1 MCNQCLKP
9 YLVYLLSI
17 ISLKPTSSCT
27 FRSGRVNSHLAD
39 GLDEM
44 LSQKA
49 KYALKALL
57 ALAAI
62 AEGELLQGGEIA
74 EQQQIPRKFL
84 DLILQELRKH
94 RLVESARGKKGG
106 YALALPPEE
115 ITIGRIIRAIDG
127 PLAPIACASVTGY
140 RRCADCPNEKA
151 CAVRRLMRDVRDAA
165 AAILDHI
172 TLADTTAAQL
182 AKSRPAKRSKRPLA
196 RAA

>member
-1 MCNQCLKP
+1 
-9 YLVYLLSI
+9 
-17 ISLKPTSSCT
+17 
-27 FRSGRVNSHLAD
+27 
-39 GLDEM
+39 M

-62 AEGELLQGGEIA
+62 SEGELLQGGEIA
-74 EQQQIPRKFL
+74 EQQRIPRKFL

-94 RLVESARGKKGG
+94 RLIESARGKRGG
-106 YALALPPEE
+106 YALAIPAEE

-140 RRCADCPNEKA
+140 RRCPDCPNEKA

-165 AAILDHI
+165 AGILDHVS
-172 TLADTTAAQL
+172 LADAAVARL
-182 AKSRPAKRSKRPLA
+182 ASSRPAKRNRRPLA

>member
-1 MCNQCLKP
+1 
-9 YLVYLLSI
+9 
-17 ISLKPTSSCT
+17 
-27 FRSGRVNSHLAD
+27 
-39 GLDEM
+39 M

-62 AEGELLQGGEIA
+62 ADGERLQSGEIA
-74 EQQQIPRKFL
+74 GRQQIPRKFL

-94 RLVESARGKKGG
+94 RLVDSARGKNGG
-106 YALALPPEE
+106 YVLALPADE
-115 ITIGRIIRAIDG
+115 ITIGRIIRTIDG

-140 RRCADCPNEKA
+140 RRCPDCQNEKA

-165 AAILDHI
+165 AGILDHVS
-172 TLADTTAAQL
+172 LADAAAARL
-182 AKSRPAKRSKRPLA
+182 AGSRPARRTRRALV